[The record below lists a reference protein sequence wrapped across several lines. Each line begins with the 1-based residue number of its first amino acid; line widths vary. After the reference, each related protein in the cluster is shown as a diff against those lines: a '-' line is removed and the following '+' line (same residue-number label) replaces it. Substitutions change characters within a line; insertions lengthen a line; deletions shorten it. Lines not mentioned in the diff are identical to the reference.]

1 MSLKTKMTAI
11 ADKIRTL
18 LGITD
23 AMGLDA
29 MANNIQTAQNEVE
42 DQASLIAQLQNV
54 LAIKSAGI
62 VPSGDFVIDA
72 NGIYDVT
79 QYANALVKVPFTTVE
94 TRRGQFIKEYMSGDL
109 NVEIGFVPDV
119 VQIIPTGYEDR
130 DDGSGSVF
138 FYRDTIGSLRL
149 NTADVD
155 FEIRLIPDGFCV
167 STMGT
172 HGSVTAFDHPFY
184 YIAVKFT

>member
-1 MSLKTKMTAI
+1 MSVNSKMTAI
-11 ADKIRTL
+11 ANKIRTM
-18 LGITD
+18 LGLTGK
-23 AMGLDA
+23 MGLDD
-29 MANNIQTAQNEVE
+29 MANNLDAAQNEVE
-42 DQASLIAQLQNV
+42 DQAGLIAQLQNV

-79 QYANALVKVPFTTVE
+79 QYANALVTVPSTTVK
-94 TRRGQFIKEYMSGDL
+94 TATGSFIKEYMSGDL
-109 NVEIGFVPDV
+109 NIKIGFVPDV
-119 VQIIPTGYEDR
+119 IQIIPTGYEDR

-149 NTADVD
+149 QTSDVD

-167 STMGT
+167 STLGT
-172 HGSVTAFDHPFY
+172 HGSITVFDQPFY